1 MCSVWS
7 LGGHIALQYDP
18 SRSRACQ
25 GPMDEFPVL
34 SEEGLLGHWRWA
46 SLLGCPSAGSAWMRV
61 VSSAGRSLAVRC
73 RPVALKAGVEP
84 AFSHAVFP

>member
-34 SEEGLLGHWRWA
+34 SEEGLWGTGDGHPCW
-46 SLLGCPSAGSAWMRV
+46 
-61 VSSAGRSLAVRC
+61 AVRQQ
-73 RPVALKAGVEP
+73 ALCGCELFPLPAAHWPCAAGLWP
-84 AFSHAVFP
+84 SKLA